1 MILDI
6 ETTETH
12 ANVLNDLVRTVFT
25 LLDRPAFWLLGV
37 VYEIFFNVATAELFT
52 NATIKNFYSRVQI
65 ILGVFM
71 VFRLSITVLQ
81 TLIDPEKV
89 SDKNEG
95 FTAVI
100 KRVVIGLLKSIIA
113 SYLGLNDS
121 NKLLYPKWKYPKDFK

>member
-71 VFRLSITVLQ
+71 VFRLTITVLQ
-81 TLIDPEKV
+81 IIVDPDKM

-95 FTAVI
+95 FQAVI
-100 KRVVIGLLKSIIA
+100 KRIISA
-113 SYLGLNDS
+113 RELFRRTMCALN
-121 NKLLYPKWKYPKDFK
+121 LTYIVRCYAF

>member
-6 ETTETH
+6 ETTEAH

-81 TLIDPEKV
+81 IIVDPEKMN
-89 SDKNEG
+89 DKNEG
-95 FTAVI
+95 FQAVV
-100 KRVVIGLLKSIIA
+100 KRIVIGLL
-113 SYLGLNDS
+113 LVH
-121 NKLLYPKWKYPKDFK
+121 